1 MVMPLLPTHVSLH
14 SRRELALTLGN
25 CDNKR
30 QCGWYCDGYAASF
43 ATTRMMFHNKS
54 RKVRP
59 ACRFCIMRL
68 TSSLRR
74 LRAHSLI
81 RQSPIFQDIVRLISS
96 NLNFAVLNCSAIALE
111 RRGIGRMAQLLF
123 TPPIGLMLQLIIVGI

>member
-1 MVMPLLPTHVSLH
+1 MVMPLLPAHISLH
-14 SRRELALTLGN
+14 SQRELALILGN

-30 QCGWYCDGYAASF
+30 QCSWYCDGYAASL

-59 ACRFCIMRL
+59 TCRFCIMQL
-68 TSSLRR
+68 TSFPRR

-96 NLNFAVLNCSAIALE
+96 NLNFAVLNYLAIALE
-111 RRGIGRMAQLLF
+111 RRGIGRMVQLLF
-123 TPPIGLMLQLIIVGI
+123 TLPISLMLQLIIVGI